1 METHDVK
8 EAAAS
13 LARAWKSAGDLPK
26 MPPERQRPKNREEA
40 YAIQDE
46 MARVIGRATL
56 GWKMGATSPA
66 VSRREGHAGPI
77 IGRIL
82 EGMVFHTPAQMP
94 ASRFRNARIE
104 AEFAAVLL
112 HDLPPRREPYTRAD
126 ILGKVTIHPS
136 IEIIGDRYPKSPQ
149 PPKLSTFDEIADNGT
164 GIGVVLGDMM
174 QGWTEDDLQNL
185 RIDIRV
191 DNGEPAENVLGDDR
205 CIPLSVVAD
214 TANILSK
221 RGIGL
226 LRGQFI
232 STGGMTTPQHVTQG
246 SRFVA
251 RYGDYAAVTG
261 AFL

>member
-1 METHDVK
+1 METQDIN
-8 EAAAS
+8 EAAAM
-13 LARAWKSAGDLPK
+13 LARAWKSAGDLAQ
-26 MPPERQRPKNREEA
+26 MPPDRQRPKDREEA

-46 MARVIGRATL
+46 MARIIGRVTL

-77 IGRIL
+77 IGRVF
-82 EGMVFHTPAQMP
+82 EGMVFHTPAEMP
-94 ASRFRNARIE
+94 ASRFPHGRVE

-112 HDLPPRREPYTRAD
+112 EDLPPRSKPYTRAD
-126 ILGKVTIHPS
+126 IPGKVSIRPS
-136 IEIIGDRYPKSPQ
+136 IEIIGHRYPKSAQ
-149 PPKLSTFDEIADNGT
+149 TPKLSTFDEIADNGT
-164 GIGVVLGDMM
+164 GIGVVLGAEMH
-174 QGWTEDDLQNL
+174 GWTEEDLQNL

-232 STGGMTTPQHVTQG
+232 STGGMTTPQHVTRG

-251 RYGDYAAVTG
+251 NYGDYGAITG
-261 AFL
+261 TFL